1 LKRHGPIA
9 FAVAIYWVATA
20 TLVAASVR
28 RTGGLLVYPLDDTYV
43 HMAIAKNV
51 AVAHVWG
58 VTPYGFTSSTSSPL
72 WTLLLALTYFV
83 GGASAAAP
91 LAFNVA
97 AGTLVLV
104 TIGRFL
110 RARSAGPLLTGAV
123 LAIAVFVAPLPT
135 LTVTGMEH
143 TLHALATLWFVFSA
157 ASLLASIGP
166 PSAKAQRILGVLAA
180 LVAGL
185 RYEGIFAVGV
195 VALLFALKGYW
206 RRAVGVSLAGAVPIA
221 VYGLWAMRHGW
232 DFLPNSVLLKG
243 QSPSHDL
250 GALLAFAA
258 GLPALHNLLANLH
271 VFVLVV
277 AALALLLVVM
287 DDAAWNE
294 DVFLLAILIGTSL
307 LHVQL
312 ARAGWFYRYE
322 AYLLVLGV
330 AVFGVIAADRLP
342 SWREWTRQTA
352 ALPRSI
358 AALLLI
364 AVAGVP
370 FASRAVNGLRN
381 APAAASNIYSQQYQM
396 GLFVDRFYR
405 GQSVAI
411 NDIGAV
417 GYLTDGRLL
426 DVYGLANLDIARLKR
441 TGRYRSQ
448 DLADMAARQ
457 GTAIAIVY
465 PSWLNEY
472 GGVPQGWTKVGQWGV
487 RDNVVLGETAVSFYA
502 VKDGE
507 RVPLVEN
514 LRRFAA
520 FLPPAV
526 VQGGEYTR

>member
-1 LKRHGPIA
+1 
-9 FAVAIYWVATA
+9 
-20 TLVAASVR
+20 
-28 RTGGLLVYPLDDTYV
+28 
-43 HMAIAKNV
+43 M
-51 AVAHVWG
+51 
-58 VTPYGFTSSTSSPL
+58 
-72 WTLLLALTYFV
+72 
-83 GGASAAAP
+83 
-91 LAFNVA
+91 
-97 AGTLVLV
+97 
-104 TIGRFL
+104 
-110 RARSAGPLLTGAV
+110 
-123 LAIAVFVAPLPT
+123 
-135 LTVTGMEH
+135 
-143 TLHALATLWFVFSA
+143 
-157 ASLLASIGP
+157 
-166 PSAKAQRILGVLAA
+166 
-180 LVAGL
+180 
-185 RYEGIFAVGV
+185 
-195 VALLFALKGYW
+195 
-206 RRAVGVSLAGAVPIA
+206 
-221 VYGLWAMRHGW
+221 
-232 DFLPNSVLLKG
+232 
-243 QSPSHDL
+243 
-250 GALLAFAA
+250 
-258 GLPALHNLLANLH
+258 
-271 VFVLVV
+271 
-277 AALALLLVVM
+277 
-287 DDAAWNE
+287 
-294 DVFLLAILIGTSL
+294 
-307 LHVQL
+307 QL

-364 AVAGVP
+364 AVAGFP
-370 FASRAVNGLRN
+370 FASRALNGLRN

-417 GYLTDGRLL
+417 GYLTDARLL

-472 GGVPQGWTKVGQWGV
+472 GGVPKGWTKVGQWGV